1 MSIILLGLNYKS
13 ATVEIREKVSMSKTH
28 IQKNADQLRALH
40 GVAGIAILSTCNRTE
55 FYLDAGAGQDQQAIE
70 AMMAFISSYSTCP
83 VALLEQHMYV
93 MKGRTAV
100 EHLFTVAA
108 GLDSMILGESQIQ
121 GQVQDAYSY
130 ALEYNLSDNVLNTL
144 LMSALTLGK
153 RVRTETYIDRQAVS
167 VSSAAVE
174 LAKQE
179 LGTLDDKT
187 VLIIGAGDTSELAAR
202 HLVSNGISGVIVAN
216 RTFDRAQRLAD
227 EFGGKAIRLDHF
239 GAYLDS
245 ADIIIS
251 CTASPKYII
260 EKKDIERLVAQRTR
274 PLLFMDIAV
283 PRDID
288 PAVAEL
294 DNVFLHDIDD
304 MQNVVAQNLEG
315 RQKEAVK
322 ARLIVE
328 EELENFFF
336 WLDSLLVVPT
346 IVKLREQAEEIKKRE
361 VEKAL
366 RRIDNVTPREKKIV
380 EQLAHSI
387 VSQWL
392 HKPMY
397 NLRYLA
403 GSHAD
408 RIECYMRAV
417 SDLFDLASEE
427 DATIEDASIIETE
440 EITTEETT
448 TKEIK
453 RGDDRA

>member
-13 ATVEIREKVSMSKTH
+13 ATVEIREKVSMSKPM
-28 IQKNADQLRALH
+28 IQRYAADLQALE

-55 FYLDAGAGQDQQAIE
+55 FYLDAKDSKAVDSLLQ
-70 AMMAFISSYSTCP
+70 FISTYSGCD
-83 VALLEQHMYV
+83 VDLLNEHMYQK
-93 MKGRTAV
+93 KGREAV
-100 EHLFTVAA
+100 HHLFTVAA

-121 GQVQDAYSY
+121 GQVQDAYNY
-130 ALEYNLSDNVLNTL
+130 ALEYHLSDNVLNTL

-174 LAKQE
+174 LARQE
-179 LGTLDDKT
+179 LGTLDGKT
-187 VLIIGAGDTSELAAR
+187 VLIVGAGDTSELAAR
-202 HLVSNGISGVIVAN
+202 HLVANGISGVIVAN
-216 RTFDRAQRLAD
+216 RTFDRAQRLAE

-245 ADIIIS
+245 ADIVIS
-251 CTASPKYII
+251 CTASPKYVI
-260 EKKDIERLVAQRTR
+260 EKKDIESLVAKRTK

-283 PRDID
+283 PRDIE

-328 EELENFFF
+328 EEVDNFFF

-346 IVKLREQAEEIKKRE
+346 IVRLRQQAEEIRKKE

-366 RRIDNVTPREKKIV
+366 RRIDNVTPREQKIV
-380 EQLAHSI
+380 EQLANSI
-387 VSQWL
+387 ISQWL

-403 GSHAD
+403 GNHAD
-408 RIECYMRAV
+408 RIDCYMNAIN
-417 SDLFDLASEE
+417 DLFGLWEQEE
-427 DATIEDASIIETE
+427 ESAQYEQE
-440 EITTEETT
+440 EN
-448 TKEIK
+448 
-453 RGDDRA
+453 

>member
-13 ATVEIREKVSMSKTH
+13 APVEIREKVSMSKTN
-28 IQKNADQLRALH
+28 IQRNAEALQQLD
-40 GVAGIAILSTCNRTE
+40 GVDGIAILSTCNRTE
-55 FYLDAGAGQDQQAIE
+55 FYLDASDDQRAV
-70 AMMAFISSYSTCP
+70 AALMAFISSYSGCATD
-83 VALLEQHMYV
+83 LLQQHLYV
-93 MKGRTAV
+93 MKGRAAV

-121 GQVQDAYSY
+121 GQVQDAYNY

-144 LMSALTLGK
+144 LMNALTLGK
-153 RVRTETYIDRQAVS
+153 RVRTETCIDRQAVS

-174 LAKQE
+174 LARQE
-179 LGTLDDKT
+179 LGTLENKT
-187 VLIIGAGDTSELAAR
+187 VLILGAGDTSELAAR

-260 EKKDIERLVAQRTR
+260 EKKDIAPLVAQRTK
-274 PLLFMDIAV
+274 PLLFIDIAV

-322 ARLIVE
+322 ARRIVE

-346 IVKLREQAEEIKKRE
+346 IVKLREQAETIKKKE

-366 RRIDNVTPREKKIV
+366 RRIDNVTPREKKII

-403 GSHAD
+403 GTHED
-408 RIECYMRAV
+408 RIDCYMRAID
-417 SDLFDLASEE
+417 DLFGLS
-427 DATIEDASIIETE
+427 ETE
-440 EITTEETT
+440 AGQKRETEVTQDE
-448 TKEIK
+448 
-453 RGDDRA
+453 

>member
-1 MSIILLGLNYKS
+1 MSIILLGLNYKT
-13 ATVEIREKVSMSKTH
+13 APVEIREKVSLSKTH
-28 IQKNADQLRALH
+28 IQRNVEQLQQLE
-40 GVAGIAILSTCNRTE
+40 GSKGIAILSTCNRTE
-55 FYLDAGAGQDQQAIE
+55 FYMDADDDDLAVSSLLY
-70 AMMAFISSYSTCP
+70 FISGYSSC
-83 VALLEQHMYV
+83 AEDLLKQHLYV

-121 GQVQDAYSY
+121 GQVQDAYNY
-130 ALEYNLSDNVLNTL
+130 ALEYNLSDSVLNTL

-179 LGTLDDKT
+179 LGTLEDKT
-187 VLIIGAGDTSELAAR
+187 VLILGAGDTSELAAR

-227 EFGGKAIRLDHF
+227 EFGGKAVRLDHF

-260 EKKDIERLVAQRTR
+260 EKKDIERLVAQRTK

-294 DNVFLHDIDD
+294 DNVFLYDIDD

-322 ARLIVE
+322 ARRIVE
-328 EELENFFF
+328 EEVENFFF

-346 IVKLREQAEEIKKRE
+346 IIKLREQAEQIKKKE

-366 RRIDNVTPREKKIV
+366 RRIDNVTPRERKIV

-408 RIECYMRAV
+408 RIDCYMRAID
-417 SDLFDLASEE
+417 DLFGLSEHDNQQGKDE
-427 DATIEDASIIETE
+427 V
-440 EITTEETT
+440 
-448 TKEIK
+448 
-453 RGDDRA
+453 

>member
-13 ATVEIREKVSMSKTH
+13 APVEIREKVSMSKSN
-28 IQKNADQLRALH
+28 IKRNLEFLQQMESVD
-40 GVAGIAILSTCNRTE
+40 GIAVLSTCNRTE
-55 FYLDAGAGQDQQAIE
+55 FYMDARDGSKAVKGL
-70 AMMAFISSYSTCP
+70 MKFISWYSKCP
-83 VALLEQHMYV
+83 TDLLEEHMYV
-93 MKGRTAV
+93 KREREAV

-121 GQVQDAYSY
+121 GQVQDAYNY
-130 ALEYNLSDNVLNTL
+130 ALEYRLSNNVINTL

-167 VSSAAVE
+167 ISSAAVE

-179 LGTLDDKT
+179 LGTLDGKT

-227 EFGGKAIRLDHF
+227 EFGGKAIRLDDF
-239 GAYLDS
+239 GDYLEN
-245 ADIIIS
+245 ADIVIS

-260 EKKDIERLVAQRTR
+260 EKDDIAPLVQKRTK
-274 PLLFMDIAV
+274 PLFFMDIAV

-294 DNVFLHDIDD
+294 ENVFLHDIDD

-315 RQKEAVK
+315 RKREAVK
-322 ARLIVE
+322 ARAIVT
-328 EELENFFF
+328 EELENYFF

-346 IVKLREQAEEIKKRE
+346 IIKLREQAEEIKRRE

-366 RRIDNVTPREKKIV
+366 RRIDDVTPREQKII

-397 NLRYLA
+397 NLRSMA
-403 GSHAD
+403 GNHAD
-408 RIECYMRAV
+408 RIDCYMRAID
-417 SDLFDLASEE
+417 DLFGLSENE
-427 DATIEDASIIETE
+427 VKADE
-440 EITTEETT
+440 
-448 TKEIK
+448 
-453 RGDDRA
+453 

>member
-1 MSIILLGLNYKS
+1 MSIVLLGLNYKS
-13 ATVEIREKVSMSKTH
+13 APVEIREKVSMSKTH
-28 IQKNADQLRALH
+28 IQRNAEALQQLD
-40 GVAGIAILSTCNRTE
+40 GVDGIAILSTCNRTE
-55 FYLDAGAGQDQQAIE
+55 FYLDASEDTMAIS
-70 AMMAFISSYSTCP
+70 ALLRFISSYSCCA
-83 VALLEQHMYV
+83 VELLQQHLYER
-93 MKGRTAV
+93 KGRAAV

-130 ALEYNLSDNVLNTL
+130 ALEFGLSSNILNTL
-144 LMSALTLGK
+144 LMNALTLGK
-153 RVRTETYIDRQAVS
+153 RVRTETCIDRQAVS

-174 LAKQE
+174 LARQK
-179 LGTLDDKT
+179 LGTLEDKT

-227 EFGGKAIRLDHF
+227 EFGGKAIRLDDF
-239 GAYLDS
+239 DAYLDT
-245 ADIIIS
+245 ADIVIS

-260 EKKDIERLVAQRTR
+260 EKNDIALRVSQRTK
-274 PLLFMDIAV
+274 PLLFIDIAV

-294 DNVFLHDIDD
+294 EHVFLHDIDD

-315 RQKEAVK
+315 RKKEAVK
-322 ARLIVE
+322 ARRIVE

-346 IVKLREQAEEIKKRE
+346 IVKLRAQAEEIKKKE
-361 VEKAL
+361 VDKAL
-366 RRIDNVTPREKKIV
+366 RRIEHVTPREKKII

-397 NLRYLA
+397 RLRYLA
-403 GSHAD
+403 GTHED
-408 RIECYMRAV
+408 RIECYMRALD
-417 SDLFDLASEE
+417 DLFELSAL
-427 DATIEDASIIETE
+427 DAITEIEVKQDE
-440 EITTEETT
+440 
-448 TKEIK
+448 
-453 RGDDRA
+453 

>member
-13 ATVEIREKVSMSKTH
+13 ATVEIREKVSMSKSN
-28 IQKNADQLRALH
+28 IQKHAEDLQNLD
-40 GVAGIAILSTCNRTE
+40 GVDGIAILSTCNRTE
-55 FYLDAGAGQDQQAIE
+55 FYLDGADDA
-70 AMMAFISSYSTCP
+70 AAVDSMMQFISAYSECS
-83 VALLEQHMYV
+83 VDLLKQHMYV
-93 MKGRTAV
+93 MTERDAV

-121 GQVQDAYSY
+121 GQVQDAYNY
-130 ALEYNLSDNVLNTL
+130 ALEFGLSSNIINTL
-144 LMSALTLGK
+144 LMNALTLGK

-179 LGTLDDKT
+179 LGTQENKT
-187 VLIIGAGDTSELAAR
+187 VLIVGAGDTSELAAR

-245 ADIIIS
+245 ADIVIS

-260 EKKDIERLVAQRTR
+260 EKKDIERLVGQRNK
-274 PLLFMDIAV
+274 PLLFIDIAV

-304 MQNVVAQNLEG
+304 MQNVVAQILEG

-322 ARLIVE
+322 ARRIVD

-346 IVKLREQAEEIKKRE
+346 IVKLRAQAEHIKKKE

-366 RRIDNVTPREKKIV
+366 RRIDNVTPREKKII

-397 NLRYLA
+397 NLRDLA
-403 GSHAD
+403 GHHED
-408 RIECYMRAV
+408 RIDCYMRAIH
-417 SDLFDLASEE
+417 DLFGLSELDGQE
-427 DATIEDASIIETE
+427 NEVKQDE
-440 EITTEETT
+440 
-448 TKEIK
+448 
-453 RGDDRA
+453 

>member
-13 ATVEIREKVSMSKTH
+13 ATVEIREKVSMSKSN
-28 IQKNADQLRALH
+28 IQKNAEALQNLE
-40 GVAGIAILSTCNRTE
+40 GVDGIAILSTCNRTE
-55 FYLDAGAGQDQQAIE
+55 FYLDGADDTA
-70 AMMAFISSYSTCP
+70 ATDSMMQFISAYSECS
-83 VALLEQHMYV
+83 VDLLKQHMYV
-93 MKGRTAV
+93 MTEREAV

-121 GQVQDAYSY
+121 GQVQDAYNY
-130 ALEYNLSDNVLNTL
+130 ALEFGLSSNILNTL
-144 LMSALTLGK
+144 LMNALTLGK

-179 LGTLDDKT
+179 LGTLENKT
-187 VLIIGAGDTSELAAR
+187 VLIVGAGDTSELAAR

-245 ADIIIS
+245 ADIVIS

-260 EKKDIERLVAQRTR
+260 EKKDIERLVRER
-274 PLLFMDIAV
+274 NKPLLFIDIAV

-322 ARLIVE
+322 ARRIVD

-346 IVKLREQAEEIKKRE
+346 IVKLRAQAENIKKKE

-366 RRIDNVTPREKKIV
+366 RRIDNVTPREKKII

-403 GSHAD
+403 GTHED
-408 RIECYMRAV
+408 RIDCYMRAID
-417 SDLFDLASEE
+417 DLFGLSAL
-427 DATIEDASIIETE
+427 DAQENEVKQDE
-440 EITTEETT
+440 
-448 TKEIK
+448 
-453 RGDDRA
+453 